1 MNLDPVFLIP
11 SLYAVHLGFGISNRA
26 LGPTGRAEEQPGA
39 MLNRAPSSIFQP
51 GTAHNRAPSNV
62 NRAFCITGRLTAN
75 GRDQQPGATLMPT
88 GRWCQP
94 GAYIRMK

>member
-39 MLNRAPSSIFQP
+39 LHNRAPPSIFQP
-51 GTAHNRAPSNV
+51 GAAHNQAPSDV

-75 GRDQQPGATLMPT
+75 GHDQQPGATLMPT
-88 GRWCQP
+88 GR
-94 GAYIRMK
+94 

>member
-1 MNLDPVFLIP
+1 MNLDPV
-11 SLYAVHLGFGISNRA
+11 HLGFRISNRA

-39 MLNRAPSSIFQP
+39 LHNRAPPSIFQP
-51 GTAHNRAPSNV
+51 GAAHNRAPSDV

-88 GRWCQP
+88 GR
-94 GAYIRMK
+94 